1 MFADALRKAG
11 AQCNHVFVVFYYD
24 IFAHAREEMKEAG
37 LELHY
42 LASWWDVLEQ
52 IKNSDKFD
60 DKTCAAVEAFLHDPK
75 GWSAANGG
83 TTTKD

>member
-1 MFADALRKAG
+1 
-11 AQCNHVFVVFYYD
+11 
-24 IFAHAREEMKEAG
+24 MKEAG

-60 DKTCAAVEAFLHDPK
+60 DKTCAAVEGFLHDPK

-83 TTTKD
+83 TTIKN